1 MRSHYRGRFPAEAR
15 TAIGETRASQ
25 LRGRFFAA
33 RSHYR
38 GRFPADAR
46 TAIGKFARVSRG
58 GSFSR
63 RGRIIGG
70 EVILPE
76 FPSREMEA
84 HRASPLHSRRSSIQN
99 PPPSRSCP
107 QRFRTAPQARID
119 RADQFFWNNAG
130 RLGQSQ
136 LPAAARITPPDI
148 TETAQVKYRFRQP
161 DSRANQSPLPAGRAA
176 MESPASPFK
185 SSCPQSF

>member
-1 MRSHYRGRFPAEAR
+1 MRNGSAPRKANPSKTPPIFLGPTVNFFSQ
-15 TAIGETRASQ
+15 TAVLISRPRRAPCQ
-25 LRGRFFAA
+25 PIAA
-33 RSHYR
+33 FVCRPNH
-38 GRFPADAR
+38 
-46 TAIGKFARVSRG
+46 TAGCS
-58 GSFSR
+58 
-63 RGRIIGG
+63 
-70 EVILPE
+70 
-76 FPSREMEA
+76 
-84 HRASPLHSRRSSIQN
+84 SPLHSRRSSIQN
-99 PPPSRSCP
+99 PPPSRSCL

-148 TETAQVKYRFRQP
+148 TETAQVKHRFRQP